1 MYTRDVAGYKHK
13 GMNAEE
19 HTLKRCMDEVL
30 RILHAYPNLYV
41 HLHWLLTSACQLSQK
56 LCLCRSRIFVPNR
69 HIEHPAFHSVQRIRE
84 VWQHPTVPGC
94 SFTEFVLP
102 QETLT
107 QPHRDKDRENSENN
121 LNSLSRSYFN
131 SQKSAECDSISPS
144 STRAGAL
151 AASVYPFSGWKKRQT
166 SKAGAHHRLRANI
179 SKKKS
184 TLQYITI
191 PRHPATQVQKP
202 SSAC

>member
-13 GMNAEE
+13 GTNAEE
-19 HTLKRCMDEVL
+19 HTLKGRMDGVL
-30 RILHAYPNLYV
+30 CILHAYPNLYV
-41 HLHWLLTSACQLSQK
+41 HLHCLLTSACQLSQK

-69 HIEHPAFHSVQRIRE
+69 HIEHPAFHSVQRVHE

-107 QPHRDKDRENSENN
+107 QPHRDKDRENSGNN
-121 LNSLSRSYFN
+121 LKSLSRSHFN
-131 SQKSAECDSISPS
+131 SQKSAECDSISPC

-151 AASVYPFSGWKKRQT
+151 AASV
-166 SKAGAHHRLRANI
+166 
-179 SKKKS
+179 
-184 TLQYITI
+184 
-191 PRHPATQVQKP
+191 
-202 SSAC
+202 